1 MVYKTDITIAMSFD
15 ECKQK
20 VEAYLQEVID
30 YDEKGNKS
38 HKQRELQVLKTKCA
52 EYKQTF
58 ETQCKTTEKLM
69 DFRRRMENTWDE
81 VFNEINKTRPEDSWE
96 EAMVSRITS
105 KMIACISYLKQ
116 MERLIQSGAGP
127 DLTKQNASLD
137 FTEQI
142 SKSLTE
148 LKRFL

>member
-1 MVYKTDITIAMSFD
+1 MSFD

-81 VFNEINKTRPEDSWE
+81 FRAKVGTPAEGSWE
-96 EAMVSRITS
+96 KSMFLSIKS

-116 MERLIQSGAGP
+116 MEARITSGAGP
-127 DLTKQNASLD
+127 DLTEQNASLD